1 MAGCAGA
8 PPCLCNVTQVWEL
21 DAIGQADLV
30 RRREVSAL
38 ELADAAIARV
48 EALNPRLNC
57 LATPMFEEARAR
69 ARGKLPAGPLSGA
82 PFMVKDLG
90 QPCAGVRQT
99 DGSRA
104 LESYIADHDGG
115 LVARLRGAGLIII
128 GRATAPEFGNHSTTE
143 PALFGPC
150 RNPWDASRTA
160 GGSSGGS
167 AAAVSARLVPAA
179 SASDGAGSIRIPAS
193 CCGLFGLKPTRG
205 RISFAPDAGEVL
217 SGLAVE
223 HAVTRTVRDSAALLD
238 ATSGSV
244 SGDPYW
250 PAPPA
255 EPYLGQVSRDPAPMH
270 IAWSVRAPLGMEVHT
285 DCRRAVETTA
295 KRMQELGHHVVE
307 DDPAYDED
315 VLLDP
320 MVTIW
325 SVGNATDHDLVAS
338 RIGRDPS
345 DDELEITT
353 WELVERGRKVSAV
366 ELVRAVDQ
374 IHAATRAIAPFFDRY
389 DAWLTPTLAQPP
401 LPLGVLNQ
409 SYGGADEWWKFDLS
423 FNPWN
428 SIANLTGNP
437 AMSVPLAWD
446 ASGLPIGLLF
456 TGRYGDEASLFRLA
470 GQLERSYG
478 WADRVPP

>member
-1 MAGCAGA
+1 
-8 PPCLCNVTQVWEL
+8 VTEVWEL
-21 DAIGQADLV
+21 DAMGQAELV
-30 RRREVSAL
+30 RRREATAL
-38 ELADAAIARV
+38 ELVDAAIARV

-57 LATPMFEEARAR
+57 VATPMFDEARTKAS
-69 ARGKLPAGPLSGA
+69 GKLQAGPLSGV
-82 PFMVKDLG
+82 PYMVKDLG

-104 LESYIADHDGG
+104 LAGYIADHDGG
-115 LVARLRGAGLIII
+115 LVTRLRNAGLVII

-143 PALFGPC
+143 PELFGAT
-150 RNPWDASRTA
+150 RNPWDLERTA

-167 AAAVSARLVPAA
+167 AAAVAARMVPAA

-223 HAVTRTVRDSAALLD
+223 HAVTRSVRDSAALLD
-238 ATSGSV
+238 ATSGAV
-244 SGDPYW
+244 PGDPYW
-250 PAPPA
+250 PAPPDQ
-255 EPYLGQVSRDPAPMH
+255 LFVDQVSRDPAPMR
-270 IAWSVRAPLGMEVHT
+270 IAWSARAPLGMPVHP
-285 DCRRAVETTA
+285 DCRRAVEATA
-295 KRMQELGHHVVE
+295 KRLEELGHHVVE
-307 DDPAYDED
+307 DDPVYDEE

-325 SVGNATDHDLVAS
+325 SVGNATDHDVVQS
-338 RIGRDPS
+338 RIGRAPS
-345 DDELEITT
+345 RDELEITT

-366 ELVRAVDQ
+366 ELVRAVDLIQ
-374 IHAATRAIAPFFDRY
+374 AATRAIAPFFEKY
-389 DAWLTPTLAQPP
+389 DAWLTPTLSQPP
-401 LPLGVLNQ
+401 LLLGVLNQ

-437 AMSVPLAWD
+437 AMSVPLAWE
-446 ASGLPIGLLF
+446 SGLPIGVLF
-456 TGRYGDEASLFRLA
+456 TGRYGDEGGLLRLA
-470 GQLERSYG
+470 GQLERAYG
-478 WADRVPP
+478 WADRVAP

>member
-1 MAGCAGA
+1 M
-8 PPCLCNVTQVWEL
+8 TQVWEL
-21 DAIGQADLV
+21 DAVGQADLV
-30 RRREVSAL
+30 RRREATAL
-38 ELADAAIARV
+38 ELVNAAIARV
-48 EALNPRLNC
+48 ESLNPGLNC
-57 LATPMFEEARAR
+57 LATPMFEEARTR
-69 ARGKLPAGPLSGA
+69 AKAALPDGPLSGA
-82 PFMVKDLG
+82 PYMIKDLG

-104 LESYIADHDGG
+104 LAGFIADHDGG
-115 LVARLRGAGLIII
+115 LVARLRAAGLVIV

-150 RNPWDASRTA
+150 RNPWDVSRTA

-167 AAAVSARLVPAA
+167 AAAVAARLVPAA

-223 HAVTRTVRDSAALLD
+223 HAVTRTVRDSAAILD
-238 ATSGSV
+238 ATSGTV
-244 SGDPYW
+244 AGDPYW
-250 PAPPA
+250 PAAPA
-255 EPYLGQVSRDPAPMH
+255 EPYLDQVARDPAPLR
-270 IAWSVRAPLGMEVHT
+270 IAWSAKAPLGMAVDEE
-285 DCRRAVETTA
+285 CRRAVVETA
-295 KRMQELGHHVVE
+295 KRMEELGHHVVE
-307 DDPAYDED
+307 DDPVYDEE

-320 MVTIW
+320 MVVIW
-325 SVGNATDHDLVAS
+325 SVGNATDHDLVEA
-338 RIGRDPS
+338 RIGRAPEK
-345 DDELEITT
+345 DELEITT
-353 WELVERGRKVSAV
+353 WELVERGRKVTAV
-366 ELVRAVDQ
+366 ELVQAVDR
-374 IHAATRAIAPFFDRY
+374 IHSATRAIAPFFNRY
-389 DAWLTPTLAQPP
+389 DAWLTPTLAEPP

-437 AMSVPLAWD
+437 AMSVPLAWSG
-446 ASGLPIGLLF
+446 SGLPIGLLF
-456 TGRYGDEASLFRLA
+456 TGRYGDEATLFRLA

-478 WADRVPP
+478 WADRVPS

>member
-1 MAGCAGA
+1 M
-8 PPCLCNVTQVWEL
+8 TEVWEL
-21 DAIGQADLV
+21 DALGQADLV
-30 RRREVSAL
+30 RRREVSSL
-38 ELADAAIARV
+38 DLVDAAIARV

-57 LATPMFEEARAR
+57 VAAPMFEEARTR
-69 ARGKLPAGPLSGA
+69 AQGKLPSGPLSGV
-82 PFMVKDLG
+82 PYMVKDLG

-104 LESYIADHDGG
+104 LRDFIADHDGG
-115 LVARLRGAGLIII
+115 LVTRLRSAGLVII

-143 PALFGPC
+143 AEVFGPTH
-150 RNPWDASRTA
+150 NPWDLERTA

-167 AAAVSARLVPAA
+167 AAAVSARLVSAA

-223 HAVTRTVRDSAALLD
+223 HAVTRSVRDSAALLD
-238 ATSGSV
+238 ATSGPAP
-244 SGDPYW
+244 GDPYW
-250 PAPPA
+250 PAPPE
-255 EPYLGQVSRDPAPMH
+255 EPFLDHVKIDPSPMH
-270 IAWSVRAPLGMEVHT
+270 IGCSAKAPLGMPVHP
-285 DCRRAVETTA
+285 DCRRAVEETA
-295 KRMQELGHHVVE
+295 RRLEDLGHHVVE
-307 DDPAYDED
+307 DDPAYDEE

-325 SVGNATDHDLVAS
+325 SVGNVTDHDLVAS
-338 RIGRDPS
+338 RIGRAPR

-366 ELVRAVDQ
+366 ELVHAVDL
-374 IHAATRAIAPFFDRY
+374 IHTASRAIAPFFDRY

-401 LPLGVLNQ
+401 LPLGRLNK
-409 SYGGADEWWKFDLS
+409 SYGGADEWWRFDLS

-437 AMSVPLAWD
+437 AMSVPLASD
-446 ASGLPIGLLF
+446 DKGLPIGVLF
-456 TGRYGDEASLFRLA
+456 TGRYGDEATLLRLA

-478 WADRVPP
+478 WAGRFPPVGSVS

>member
-1 MAGCAGA
+1 MARRAGA
-8 PPCLCNVTQVWEL
+8 SPRLFVVTQVWEL
-21 DAIGQADLV
+21 DALGQADLV
-30 RRREVSAL
+30 RRREATAL
-38 ELADAAIARV
+38 ELVDAAIARV
-48 EALNPRLNC
+48 EALNPSLNC
-57 LATPMFEEARAR
+57 LATPMFDEARAR
-69 ARGKLPAGPLSGA
+69 AKARLPDGPLSGV
-82 PFMVKDLG
+82 PYLVKDLG

-104 LESYIADHDGG
+104 LAGYVADHDGG
-115 LVARLRGAGLIII
+115 LVARLRGAGLVIV

-150 RNPWDASRTA
+150 RNPWDLSRTA

-167 AAAVSARLVPAA
+167 AAAVAARLVPAA

-244 SGDPYW
+244 LGDPYW

-255 EPYLGQVSRDPAPMH
+255 EPYLDQVARDPAPLR
-270 IAWSVRAPLGMEVHT
+270 IAWSARAPLGMAVDAE
-285 DCRRAVETTA
+285 CRRAVEETA
-295 KRMQELGHHVVE
+295 KRMEELGHHVVE
-307 DDPAYDED
+307 DDPVYDEE
-315 VLLDP
+315 VLLEP
-320 MVTIW
+320 MVVIW
-325 SVGNATDHDLVAS
+325 SVGNATDHDLVES
-338 RIGRDPS
+338 RIGRPPKK
-345 DDELEITT
+345 DELEITT

-366 ELVRAVDQ
+366 ELVRAVDS

-409 SYGGADEWWKFDLS
+409 SYGGANEWWRFDLS

-428 SIANLTGNP
+428 SVANLTGNP
-437 AMSVPLAWD
+437 AMSVPLAWSG
-446 ASGLPIGLLF
+446 SGLPIGLLF

-470 GQLERSYG
+470 GQIERSYG
-478 WADRVPP
+478 WADRVPS

>member
-1 MAGCAGA
+1 M
-8 PPCLCNVTQVWEL
+8 TEVWEL
-21 DAIGQADLV
+21 DALGQADLV
-30 RRREVSAL
+30 SRREVSAL
-38 ELADAAIARV
+38 ELVNAAIARV

-57 LATPMFEEARAR
+57 VATPMFEEARKR
-69 ARGKLPAGPLSGA
+69 AQSKLPSGPLSGV
-82 PFMVKDLG
+82 PYMVKDLG

-104 LESYIADHDGG
+104 LRDFIADHDGG
-115 LVARLRGAGLIII
+115 LVTRLRKAGLVII

-143 PALFGPC
+143 AEVFGATH
-150 RNPWDASRTA
+150 NPWDMERTA

-179 SASDGAGSIRIPAS
+179 TASDGAGSIRIPAS

-205 RISFAPDAGEVL
+205 RVSFAPDAGEVL

-223 HAVTRTVRDSAALLD
+223 HAVTRSVRDSAALLD
-238 ATSGSV
+238 ATSGAV

-255 EPYLGQVSRDPAPMH
+255 EPFLDQAKVDPAPMH
-270 IAWSVRAPLGMEVHT
+270 IAWSAKAPLGMPVAP
-285 DCRRAVETTA
+285 DCRSAVEETA
-295 KRMQELGHHVVE
+295 RRLEELGHHVVE
-307 DDPAYDED
+307 DGPAYDEE

-325 SVGNATDHDLVAS
+325 SVGNATDHDVVAS
-338 RIGRDPS
+338 KIGRAPR

-366 ELVRAVDQ
+366 ELVRAVDL
-374 IHAATRAIAPFFDRY
+374 IHAASRAIAPFFDKY

-401 LPLGVLNQ
+401 LPLGRLNK
-409 SYGGADEWWKFDLS
+409 SYGGADEWWRFDLS

-437 AMSVPLAWD
+437 AMSVPLASD
-446 ASGLPIGLLF
+446 DNGLPIGLLF
-456 TGRYGDEASLFRLA
+456 TGRYGGEAALFRLA

-478 WADRVPP
+478 WADRFPPIGSKS

>member
-1 MAGCAGA
+1 M
-8 PPCLCNVTQVWEL
+8 TEVWEL
-21 DAIGQADLV
+21 DAMGQAELV
-30 RRREVSAL
+30 RRREASAI
-38 ELADAAIARV
+38 ELVEAAISRV

-57 LATPMFEEARAR
+57 LATPMFDEARTR
-69 ARGKLPAGPLSGA
+69 AEGTLPSGPLSGA

-104 LESYIADHDGG
+104 LAGFIADHDGG
-115 LVARLRGAGLIII
+115 LVSRLRDAGLVII
-128 GRATAPEFGNHSTTE
+128 GRVTAPEFGNHSTTE
-143 PALFGPC
+143 PELFGATC
-150 RNPWDASRTA
+150 NPWDLGRTA

-238 ATSGSV
+238 ATAGSV
-244 SGDPYW
+244 PGDPYW

-255 EPYLGQVSRDPAPMH
+255 VPFLDEVMRQPLPMR
-270 IAWSVRAPLGMEVHT
+270 IAWSAKAPLGMPVHP
-285 DCRRAVETTA
+285 DCRRAVEATA
-295 KRMQELGHHVVE
+295 KRLEDLGHNVVE

-325 SVGNATDHDLVAS
+325 SVGNATDHDIVAS
-338 RIGRDPS
+338 RIGRKPRK
-345 DDELEITT
+345 DELEVTT
-353 WELVERGRKVSAV
+353 WELVERGRKVSAL
-366 ELVRAVDQ
+366 ELVRAVDL
-374 IHAATRAIAPFFDRY
+374 IHAATRAIAPFFEKY
-389 DAWLTPTLAQPP
+389 DVWLTPTLSQPP

-409 SYGGADEWWKFDLS
+409 SYGGADQWWKFDLS

-437 AMSVPLAWD
+437 AMSVPLAWND
-446 ASGLPIGLLF
+446 AGLPIGLLF
-456 TGRYGDEASLFRLA
+456 TGRYGDEAALFRLA

-478 WADRVPP
+478 WADKVPL